1 MPAEGAMVAAAVVEA
16 NEEAARGNQRC
27 WMRKASAKQ
36 KPAPRRETPAP
47 KNAALLARSP
57 LPILASPPKATSRKV
72 LRAAG
77 VQKKAAD
84 AVQAPAVAAVAR
96 TASCKP
102 CWATGR
108 PKLDNNAS
116 NKWVRTTGLKAGTRA
131 KSLLSSAFPRSNSR
145 MPAADNG
152 VEPPTAAATASGE
165 AGGAAAAQ
173 GGRQSKEPTPTA
185 RDGHRHAGLVCCN
198 GPVGD
203 SNLSGKSTLRR
214 VAGRAWTTPL
224 LKTAS
229 KNSGSNPRTTA
240 WTSASDL
247 SPYGDTFWH
256 SMRMRPQRRNML
268 ESSDSSLSKSK
279 GVRRS
284 NVSWTLFGNSLT
296 RPSLCDTAASTRK
309 KKPAATAKKYG

>member
-1 MPAEGAMVAAAVVEA
+1 MAASGFQQPLRSACVGEALCAEAGTCSSCLQVPHKSPAAWHPPPPMPAEGAMVAAAVVEA

-152 VEPPTAAATASGE
+152 VEPPTAAATASG
-165 AGGAAAAQ
+165 G
-173 GGRQSKEPTPTA
+173 
-185 RDGHRHAGLVCCN
+185 V
-198 GPVGD
+198 
-203 SNLSGKSTLRR
+203 
-214 VAGRAWTTPL
+214 AWTTPL